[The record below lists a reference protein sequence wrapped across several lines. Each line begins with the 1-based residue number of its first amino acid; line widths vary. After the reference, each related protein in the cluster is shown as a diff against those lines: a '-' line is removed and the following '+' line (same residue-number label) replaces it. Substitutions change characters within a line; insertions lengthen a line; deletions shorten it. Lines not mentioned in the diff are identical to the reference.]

1 MVHVMRYGAREARL
15 DRAELRTFARLAGIT
30 DDHIVEERFLA
41 GMVVTHLL
49 PRPEAG
55 LAGRPGVTVARAPG
69 MYLAGDWVGP
79 SGWLADAAM
88 ASGQHAGMLAAR
100 VRAQERTYPR
110 VA

>member
-1 MVHVMRYGAREARL
+1 MDH
-15 DRAELRTFARLAGIT
+15 AELRGYAHLAGIA

-49 PRPEAG
+49 PSLEHG
-55 LAGRPGVTVARAPG
+55 LAGRPGVALAG
-69 MYLAGDWVGP
+69 AEGIYLAGDWVGP

-88 ASGQHAGMLAAR
+88 ASGRRAGMLAAR
-100 VRAQERTYPR
+100 APAGECTYPR